1 MMSINTWLILAIE
14 YVGTAHAL
22 KINITK
28 YVRNSYTVLSASC
41 VFPLDIFNKSNI
53 PSYLLGI
60 K

>member
-1 MMSINTWLILAIE
+1 MNINTWLILAIE

-22 KINITK
+22 KILRNM
-28 YVRNSYTVLSASC
+28 YVTRTVLSASC
-41 VFPLDIFNKSNI
+41 VFPIDVFNKSNI